1 MLYNDKKRND
11 SLLEERNKQMAFVT
25 TGEMLR
31 KAQAGSYAV
40 GAFNAENL
48 EMVQAIIAAA
58 EAENAP
64 VIIQTTPGTLKY
76 AGPECFAGLVSR
88 LARDAKVSV
97 ALHLDHGNS
106 YELAEKCA
114 REGYTSLMIDGSKLP
129 YEENITLTRR
139 VVAMAGGLPVE
150 AELGTVGGKE
160 DGMEAKPQYTDPD
173 QAADF
178 VSRTGIS
185 SFAVAIGT
193 AHGIYKGEPK
203 LDLDRLALVRTRVDI
218 PLVLHGTSGVP
229 EDQVRACIARGIC
242 KVNYATELRQVFTKA
257 VRRALVELPDAFD
270 PKKYLAEGRKD
281 VQERVRE
288 LIRLLGSSGKG

>member
-1 MLYNDKKRND
+1 MP
-11 SLLEERNKQMAFVT
+11 FVT
-25 TGEMLR
+25 TREMLR
-31 KAQAGSYAV
+31 QAQEGGYAV

-58 EAENAP
+58 ETENAP

-76 AGPECFAGLVSR
+76 AGPECFAGIMSR
-88 LARDAKVSV
+88 MARNAKVPA

-106 YELAEKCA
+106 YELAEECA

-129 YEENITLTRR
+129 FDENVTLTSR
-139 VVAMAGGLPVE
+139 VVAMAGSLPVE

-160 DGMEAKPQYTDPD
+160 DGMEAKPQYTDPEE
-173 QAADF
+173 AADF
-178 VSRTGIS
+178 AVRTGIS

-203 LDLDRLALVRTRVDI
+203 LDLDRLSAVREKLTI

-229 EDQVRACIARGIC
+229 EDQVRECIRRGIC
-242 KVNYATELRQVFTKA
+242 KVNYATDLRIAFTAGVKQA
-257 VRRALVELPDAFD
+257 IAAQPEAYD
-270 PKKYLAEGRKD
+270 PKKYLAEGRRA
-281 VQERVRE
+281 VQERVQE
-288 LIRLLGSSGKG
+288 LIRMLGSSGKA

>member
-1 MLYNDKKRND
+1 MP
-11 SLLEERNKQMAFVT
+11 FVT
-25 TGEMLR
+25 SGEMLK
-31 KAQAGSYAV
+31 KAQAGGYAV

-48 EMVQAIIAAA
+48 EMVQAVIAAA

-64 VIIQTTPGTLKY
+64 VMIQTTPGTLKY
-76 AGPECFAGLVSR
+76 AGPKCFAGLVSR
-88 LARDAKVSV
+88 LARDASVPV

-106 YELAEKCA
+106 YELAEECA

-129 YEENITLTRR
+129 YEENIALTRR
-139 VVAMAGGLPVE
+139 VVAMACGLPVE

-160 DGMEAKPQYTDPD
+160 DGMEAKPQYTDPE

-178 VSRTGIS
+178 VRQTGIS

-203 LDLDRLALVRTRVDI
+203 LDLDRLSEVRERVDI

-242 KVNYATELRQVFTKA
+242 KVNYATELRQVFTAA
-257 VRRALVELPDAFD
+257 VRKALTDLPDAFD
-270 PKKYLAEGRKD
+270 PKKYLAEGRKA
-281 VQERVRE
+281 VEERVRE
-288 LIRLLGSSGKG
+288 LIRLLGSNGKG

>member
-1 MLYNDKKRND
+1 MPNALDKDKNGSYNEKKAKRFVF
-11 SLLEERNKQMAFVT
+11 EKGEAKMPFVT
-25 TGEMLR
+25 TGEMM
-31 KAQAGSYAV
+31 KQAQAGAYAV

-58 EAENAP
+58 EAEKAP

-88 LARDAKVSV
+88 LARDAKVPV

-106 YELAEKCA
+106 YELAEKCTQ
-114 REGYTSLMIDGSKLP
+114 EGYTALMIDGAKLP
-129 YEENITLTRR
+129 VEENIALTRS
-139 VVAMAGGLPVE
+139 VVEMAGSLPVE

-173 QAADF
+173 EAAEF
-178 VSRTGIS
+178 VNRTGIS

-203 LDLDRLALVRTRVDI
+203 LDLDRLSEVRAKVDI

-242 KVNYATELRQVFTKA
+242 KVNYATDLRIAFTEGVKKA
-257 VRRALVELPDAFD
+257 IA
-270 PKKYLAEGRKD
+270 D
-281 VQERVRE
+281 V
-288 LIRLLGSSGKG
+288 I

>member
-1 MLYNDKKRND
+1 MP
-11 SLLEERNKQMAFVT
+11 FVT
-25 TGEMLR
+25 TGEMM
-31 KAQAGSYAV
+31 KQAQAGAYAV

-48 EMVQAIIAAA
+48 EMVQAIVAAA

-88 LARDAKVSV
+88 LARDAKVPV

-129 YEENITLTRR
+129 FEENIALTRS
-139 VVAMAGGLPVE
+139 VVEMAGSLPVE

-173 QAADF
+173 EAAEF
-178 VSRTGIS
+178 VNRTGIS

-193 AHGIYKGEPK
+193 AHGVYKGEPK
-203 LDLDRLALVRTRVDI
+203 LDLDRLSEVRAKVDI

-229 EDQVRACIARGIC
+229 ADQVRECIRRGIC
-242 KVNYATELRQVFTKA
+242 KVNYATDLRQVFTEA
-257 VRRALVELPDAFD
+257 VRKALADLPDAFD
-270 PKKYLAEGRKD
+270 PKKYLAEGRKA
-281 VQERVRE
+281 VQTRVQE
-288 LIRLLGSSGKG
+288 LIRLLGSSGKA

>member
-1 MLYNDKKRND
+1 
-11 SLLEERNKQMAFVT
+11 MAFVT
-25 TGEMLR
+25 TGEMLK
-31 KAQAGSYAV
+31 KAQEGGYAI

-64 VIIQTTPGTLKY
+64 VMIQTTPGTLKY
-76 AGPECFAGLVSR
+76 AGPECFAGIVSR
-88 LARDAKVSV
+88 LARDAEVPA

-114 REGYTSLMIDGSKLP
+114 QEGYTSLMIDGSKLP
-129 YEENITLTRR
+129 YEENIALTRR
-139 VVAMAGGLPVE
+139 VVAMAGSLPVE

-160 DGMEAKPQYTDPD
+160 DGMEARPQYTDPD
-173 QAADF
+173 QAVDF
-178 VSRTGIS
+178 VSRTGIA

-203 LDLDRLALVRTRVDI
+203 LDLDRLAEVRARVDV

-229 EDQVRACIARGIC
+229 EDQVRGCIARGIC
-242 KVNYATELRQVFTKA
+242 KVNYATELRQVFTAA
-257 VRRALVELPDAFD
+257 VRQALAELPDAYD
-270 PKKYLAEGRKD
+270 PKKYLAEGRKA
-281 VQERVRE
+281 VQARVQE
-288 LIRLLGSSGKG
+288 LIRLLGSSGKA

>member
-1 MLYNDKKRND
+1 
-11 SLLEERNKQMAFVT
+11 MAFVT
-25 TGEMLR
+25 TGEMLK
-31 KAQAGSYAV
+31 KAQEGGYAI

-64 VIIQTTPGTLKY
+64 VMIQTTPGTLKY
-76 AGPECFAGLVSR
+76 AGPKCFAGIVSR
-88 LARDAKVSV
+88 MARDAKVPV

-106 YELAEKCA
+106 YELAEECA

-129 YEENITLTRR
+129 YVENIAVTRR
-139 VVAMAGGLPVE
+139 VVAMACGLPVE

-173 QAADF
+173 EAADF
-178 VSRTGIS
+178 VNRTGIS

-193 AHGIYKGEPK
+193 AHGVYKGEPK
-203 LDLDRLALVRTRVDI
+203 LDLDRLSAVREKVSI

-229 EDQVRACIARGIC
+229 EDQVRECIRRGIC
-242 KVNYATELRQVFTKA
+242 KVNYATDLRIAFTAGVKKA
-257 VRRALVELPDAFD
+257 IGEQPEAFD
-270 PKKYLAEGRKD
+270 PKKYLAEGRKA
-281 VQERVRE
+281 VQSRVQE
-288 LIRLLGSSGKG
+288 LIRLLGSSGKA